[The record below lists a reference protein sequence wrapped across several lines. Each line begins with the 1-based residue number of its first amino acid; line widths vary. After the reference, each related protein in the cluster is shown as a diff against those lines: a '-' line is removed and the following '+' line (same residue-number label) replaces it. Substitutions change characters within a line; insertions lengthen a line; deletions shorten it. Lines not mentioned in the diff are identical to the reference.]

1 MFKRIAV
8 IAAVVAAA
16 ALAVAP
22 IGSAAQPADPGKG
35 GRCIAAGV
43 GTLVSLDLIDEAAKG
58 QLDYAPLGS
67 QPGGA
72 GLIRVEFAGPTYL
85 PLSTVIGLHRTSP
98 GLFAWC
104 DGV

>member
-1 MFKRIAV
+1 MFRKIAV
-8 IAAVVAAA
+8 LATI
-16 ALAVAP
+16 ALAAMALTATA
-22 IGSAAQPADPGKG
+22 SAERPADPGKG

-43 GTLVSLDLIDEAAKG
+43 GTLVSHDLIDEAAKG
-58 QLDYAPLGS
+58 RLDNAPLGS